1 MRKRLTKEELKDL
14 YNDSWIYTMLLS
26 TLIILIE
33 SLKTYTF
40 GLFDVELTY
49 SLLLLPLVF
58 LITNYMN
65 KKFGFFRTI
74 RAIAIST
81 IAMIAFVAIMYFVI
95 GGKLNFQLI
104 SGQVFGYIASQIV
117 NLFIYSFILNNTST
131 PWPLV
136 LINYIFAL
144 IVFYLVYTV
153 IQADIIIKVTFW
165 KGYFIT
171 LAIQLIECIILTIID
186 KRIKKGLY

>member
-65 KKFGFFRTI
+65 KKFG
-74 RAIAIST
+74 IST
-81 IAMIAFVAIMYFVI
+81 SF
-95 GGKLNFQLI
+95 I
-104 SGQVFGYIASQIV
+104 SRC
-117 NLFIYSFILNNTST
+117 FIY
-131 PWPLV
+131 
-136 LINYIFAL
+136 
-144 IVFYLVYTV
+144 
-153 IQADIIIKVTFW
+153 
-165 KGYFIT
+165 
-171 LAIQLIECIILTIID
+171 C
-186 KRIKKGLY
+186 